1 MMRKHFMK
9 YRVRPALLT
18 AAMAA
23 LTATSAALT
32 AALAAYRYQQSC
44 KNKTCVVKSR
54 AVNL

>member
-1 MMRKHFMK
+1 MMRKHCMR
-9 YRVRPALLT
+9 YRGRPALLT
-18 AAMAA
+18 AATAA

-44 KNKTCVVKSR
+44 KKETCVVKSR